1 MNQPNTDGSTA
12 SVDTQPSHPAPFLA
26 EQETEQHREHE
37 DSQDETS
44 SQSQLR
50 MEQGTSTAQSQIVEQ
65 HGSSPFTESE
75 SHVFSRFAQEAV
87 LRHRKSTL
95 QWAHNPPDQAA
106 ALHHRECPTRGSRAP
121 SPRVPRLAVQA
132 SYARSVYQTGSRA
145 PSPRA
150 PRLAVQASDA
160 QSAHRT
166 RYNGL
171 VIAFCF
177 LASLYPQGA
186 ALHHRESSLGKQ
198 LAMLQYAACPAAH

>member
-1 MNQPNTDGSTA
+1 MYFLVLPRKPCSVTA
-12 SVDTQPSHPAPFLA
+12 SRPCNGPTIHQ
-26 EQETEQHREHE
+26 TR
-37 DSQDETS
+37 
-44 SQSQLR
+44 QLH
-50 MEQGTSTAQSQIVEQ
+50 SITASAR
-65 HGSSPFTESE
+65 H
-75 SHVFSRFAQEAV
+75 AV
-87 LRHRKSTL
+87 LVNQVLVISML
-95 QWAHNPPDQAA
+95 FVSL
-106 ALHHRECPTRGSRAP
+106 ALATGSRAP